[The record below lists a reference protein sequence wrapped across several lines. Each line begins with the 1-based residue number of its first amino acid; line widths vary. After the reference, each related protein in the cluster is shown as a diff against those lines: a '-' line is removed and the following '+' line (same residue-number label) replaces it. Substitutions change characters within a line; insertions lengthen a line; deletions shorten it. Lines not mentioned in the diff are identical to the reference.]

1 MAGIGLLSTA
11 RSTWR
16 LGVVGRATPQHL
28 PSAGSLPNPSYVRAG
43 EGAFSRHRCVLG
55 ARAAAASRRARPVE
69 ILLSEHVQLP
79 RNRSSEAA
87 ARTSSYS
94 LVLAGT
100 QWGLGAHARWELP
113 CCFLGQPVNISG
125 YCCDNRRRKLCFER
139 SLPSDILFV
148 SFIREGSDSVERGP

>member
-1 MAGIGLLSTA
+1 MPWCSEQSSHPPKTA
-11 RSTWR
+11 WSQS
-16 LGVVGRATPQHL
+16 VGRRPFPCNFTRMQ
-28 PSAGSLPNPSYVRAG
+28 PNTAETKG
-43 EGAFSRHRCVLG
+43 KGGMSRHRCVLG
-55 ARAAAASRRARPVE
+55 ARAAAASRPVE

-100 QWGLGAHARWELP
+100 QRGLGARARRELP

-125 YCCDNRRRKLCFER
+125 PCCNNGRRKLCFER
-139 SLPSDILFV
+139 SLPRDILFA
-148 SFIREGSDSVERGP
+148 SFINAGSNSIERGP